1 MRPTGLSSPVDRE
14 LEDFTI
20 FSGGWAIGRIYEQ
33 RGGPDHMRWFWALHG
48 FHGKPVEL
56 HTDGHAPTLE
66 QAKAQ
71 FSQTNRP
78 SSSVPPPFNTS
89 AAIPFSA
96 GKSLIGSETRNEVAR
111 FLAATPSQGRPPRA
125 GDGRPGLTTRL
136 SKALKRG

>member
-111 FLAATPSQGRPPRA
+111 FELAWRQHLPKAAHLAPAMAGRA
-125 GDGRPGLTTRL
+125 
-136 SKALKRG
+136 